1 MNLCKATSLNVML
14 CLSLISSPGQAQT
27 ATPPILSPEIAKDFV
42 HAHTLLDVGDGRKMN
57 LNCRGDGTV
66 TVIFDA
72 GLSDWSSIWAMVQP
86 QTATRTRACTY
97 DRAGMGYSD
106 LSDRPSTPFNI
117 VADLRNLI
125 KKAGIHGPVV
135 LVGHSLG
142 GFNMKLFA
150 ATYPS
155 EVAGVVLVDPTEE
168 LEEERARPLVTAKFG
183 ADKFK
188 KMYSEENGPAGWLAH
203 FQSCVESAKKQ
214 DLDPA
219 SDLYKQCTDPVHL
232 PLGPLIADERQVI
245 QVRYAYQAAQASEA
259 QNCVIAPV
267 PHLNEQYAGI
277 FGKKNALGNLPLIV
291 LSHSI
296 LEMRSPT
303 AEEDQYVLLALHDQ
317 TTASSTRGQHR
328 VVKNTHHNIE
338 VEDPQAIVLAINDVL
353 DMVSADK

>member
-1 MNLCKATSLNVML
+1 MSA
-14 CLSLISSPGQAQT
+14 PGRAQT
-27 ATPPILSPEIAKDFV
+27 MAAPILSPEIAKDFV
-42 HAHTLLDVGDGRKMN
+42 HPHTLIDVGGGRRMN
-57 LNCRGDGTV
+57 LDCRGSGAA
-66 TVIFDA
+66 TVIFDS

-86 QTATRTRACTY
+86 QTATRTRACSY

-106 LSDRPSTPFNI
+106 PSGRPSTPFNI
-117 VADLRNLI
+117 VEDLRTLI
-125 KKAGIHGPVV
+125 NSAGIQGPVV

-150 ATYPS
+150 AIYPS

-183 ADKFK
+183 ANKFK
-188 KMYSEENGPAGWLAH
+188 EMYSEENGPAGWLAH
-203 FQSCVESAKKQ
+203 FQTCVDTAKQQ

-219 SDLYKQCTDPVHL
+219 SDLYKQCTDPAHL
-232 PLGPLIADERQVI
+232 PLGSLIAQERQLI

-267 PHLNEQYAGI
+267 PQLNEQYTRI
-277 FGKKNALGNLPLIV
+277 FGKKNVLGNLPLIV

-296 LEMRSPT
+296 LDMRSPT
-303 AEEDQYVLLALHDQ
+303 AGEDQYVLVALHDQ
-317 TTASSTRGQHR
+317 TTASSTRGKHR
-328 VVKNTHHNIE
+328 VVPNTHHNIE

-353 DMVSADK
+353 DMVAAER